1 MNIFMSW
8 VLGTHITIPKG
19 TVLESGQILQH
30 DLKGCPAGFALTA
43 LQQVVS
49 FILFMTFFTAVYFT
63 PYKYMPK
70 HLTTKLE
77 YVSVVIFGCVF
88 ALNIALNNFSL
99 GYISIAVNLI
109 IRSCLPL
116 TTFLSQQTLAQ
127 FNMYPLQPCRPME
140 IALMVFGVICAAV
153 FTIAQIMGSS

>member
-88 ALNIALNNFSL
+88 AANIALNNLSL

-116 TTFLSQQTLAQ
+116 STYLSQQGLSVFGLYQ
-127 FNMYPLQPCRPME
+127 RKPFVCLE
-140 IALMVFGVICAAV
+140 IALMCVGVLC
-153 FTIAQIMGSS
+153 